1 MRSPQ
6 EPLVQLLHDARL
18 ANTRFAREQ
27 HRLTFTGYDPFETV
41 DEQRDFVLP
50 PNKSGQ
56 ANSSC
61 FEAAFDRPL
70 GEHLPGADRLVDAL
84 DLPWSEIVQN
94 ERLADE
100 LPSQI
105 SNDHL
110 IRSGQRF

>member
-70 GEHLPGADRLVDAL
+70 GEHLPGAVL
-84 DLPWSEIVQN
+84 DL
-94 ERLADE
+94 ERDE
-100 LPSQI
+100 DPGWWPKEAIEGLRDIFSMESQ
-105 SNDHL
+105 
-110 IRSGQRF
+110 